1 MGFTAAGI
9 SPTTVTTDQQCPL
22 GFELTVPDGDKGFQ
36 TWVYVKAEAA
46 LSEGRIVMLEDA
58 ASAFEVTLSTSGGV
72 NTNASYGRIVGVAQ
86 HTIASGSYGF
96 VLARGFGTVLAGAAA
111 GLTANE
117 GITPGGTNVT
127 ALGGTALDFDAGTV
141 AGGCVIGHCTVAAAS
156 SNLASAYIKCM

>member
-9 SPTTVTTDQQCPL
+9 SPTTVTTTQQCPL

-36 TWVYVKAEAA
+36 TWVYVKA
-46 LSEGRIVMLEDA
+46 
-58 ASAFEVTLSTSGGV
+58 
-72 NTNASYGRIVGVAQ
+72 
-86 HTIASGSYGF
+86 GF